1 LCRVNS
7 STSDLD
13 EEFDLFEMDENTRDE
28 GDDDSEN
35 YDNHFTTRQG
45 KKHLDIDL
53 LHMAVSSALEV
64 VHAIIL
70 ALCNIFI
77 SASCWTIL

>member
-1 LCRVNS
+1 
-7 STSDLD
+7 
-13 EEFDLFEMDENTRDE
+13 MDENTRDD

-53 LHMAVSSALEV
+53 LHMGVYESPFLDSFL
-64 VHAIIL
+64 
-70 ALCNIFI
+70 
-77 SASCWTIL
+77 T